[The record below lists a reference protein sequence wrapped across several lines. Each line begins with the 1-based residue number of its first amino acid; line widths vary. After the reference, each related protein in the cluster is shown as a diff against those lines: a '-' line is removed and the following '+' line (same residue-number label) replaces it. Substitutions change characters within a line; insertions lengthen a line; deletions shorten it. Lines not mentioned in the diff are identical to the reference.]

1 MDAVTGAD
9 SRRAD
14 VLAFFE
20 RYAVLYMA
28 GDAQAVADI
37 YEAPFL
43 AVRGGTPIHLA
54 DRDAVVEHLS
64 GLMVAYRNSGAT
76 SAEVASVKVVEQ
88 GDSALLA
95 TVHWVIRTADG
106 GVVRDFRTS
115 YQLVR
120 RDPWQILSYVNHDT
134 TAGSKR

>member
-1 MDAVTGAD
+1 MNAVTGPD

-14 VLAFFE
+14 VLAFFK
-20 RYAVLYMA
+20 RYAALYMA

-37 YEAPFL
+37 YAAPFL
-43 AVRGGTPIHLA
+43 AVRSGKPIHLA

-64 GLMVAYRNSGAT
+64 GLMMAYKKSGAA
-76 SAEVASVKVVEQ
+76 SADIDGIDLLGQ

-115 YQLVR
+115 YQLVGWG
-120 RDPWQILSYVNHDT
+120 PWQILSYVNHDM
-134 TAGSKR
+134 AAA